1 MHFCIFVNSKVWEF
15 ALIDDKNHRW
25 PWHVYGFGAHPIIY
39 ERREN
44 KSNKITS
51 NVIADKP
58 NLNLVGWTYIPLSNT
73 ETMAIVVSAKVLYGN
88 LFTYGRNCRT
98 VSIPDFSRYTN
109 IFIIY
114 LLFIIY
120 IKYIY
125 YIFARHNFIIKI
137 LHI

>member
-1 MHFCIFVNSKVWEF
+1 M
-15 ALIDDKNHRW
+15 
-25 PWHVYGFGAHPIIY
+25 YGFGAHPIIY